1 MTREE
6 GANKIVPRKITL
18 EVEVGDGATM
28 CITDPLAYE
37 DGGPEWISRYGNIE
51 LHRYQIASM
60 IESYD
65 YLLSDLINMTEAV
78 RRLRIMR
85 AARRDGF
92 KRELVRALALKDP
105 ADV

>member
-1 MTREE
+1 MKRDEME
-6 GANKIVPRKITL
+6 GKLAPRKITL
-18 EVEVGDGATM
+18 EVEVGEGATM
-28 CITDPLAYE
+28 SITDPLAYK

-92 KRELVRALALKDP
+92 KRELVSALKDR
-105 ADV
+105 ANG